1 MRKTV
6 LMMLIAL
13 TLLGIS
19 ANVMDEK
26 AYGQDAV
33 SRIDAI
39 LSPEQIVISDATYRI
54 TAEAGFYANDGKTLV
69 EFSSFKVGDAVDF
82 TLDSKGDIIE
92 LIKRAER

>member
-6 LMMLIAL
+6 LMLIAL

-39 LSPEQIVISDATYRI
+39 LSPQQIVISDSTYRI
-54 TAEAGFYANDGKTLV
+54 TAEAGFYANDGNTLV
-69 EFSSFKVGDAVDF
+69 DFSSFKEGDAVDF

-92 LIKRAER
+92 LIKRRER